1 MALCGIDL
9 GGTKCLG
16 IVIDDGEIVA
26 EARVPTPSGTEA
38 LVAELVGLVEVLG
51 GSGSGAIDAV
61 GVGAPGLVDRRGV
74 LRVAPNLAVEP
85 DLELR
90 AVLEDALGV
99 PVAVDND
106 ATCAAWGEREIG
118 AARGFDD
125 VILVTLGT
133 GIGGGIITDGHLHR
147 GSNGFAGEIG
157 HMVIDPNGPLCPC
170 GQRGC
175 WERFASG
182 SGLGRLAREA
192 VTAGASGPSGPLSG
206 VTRSRILEM
215 AGGDIEG
222 VRGEHV
228 TAAAAEGDAQADGVL
243 ARFAWWTALGL
254 ANLSNIFDPEAFVLG
269 GGLVR
274 AGEALLAPTRA
285 ALAELSFGG
294 GQRPQVT
301 VVAAQLGE
309 RAGAIGAA
317 FLAGGDH

>member
-16 IVIDDGEIVA
+16 VLVDGGEIVA
-26 EARVPTPSGTEA
+26 EARVPTPSGTDA
-38 LVAELVGLVEVLG
+38 LVAELAGVVDALRGP
-51 GSGSGAIDAV
+51 GSVAIDGV
-61 GVGAPGLVDRRGV
+61 GIGAPGLVDRRGV

-90 AVLEDALGV
+90 AVLEAALGV
-99 PVAVDND
+99 RVVVDND
-106 ATCAAWGEREIG
+106 ATCAAWGEREVG

-133 GIGGGIITDGHLHR
+133 GIGGGIISDGRLHR
-147 GSNGFAGEIG
+147 GANGFAGEIG
-157 HMVIDPNGPLCPC
+157 HMVIHPDGPRCPC
-170 GQRGC
+170 GQQGC

-182 SGLGRLAREA
+182 NGLGRLAREA
-192 VTAGASGPSGPLSG
+192 VAEAPGG
-206 VTRSRILEM
+206 SRILEL

-228 TAAAAEGDAQADGVL
+228 TAAVAEGDAQAGEVL
-243 ARFAWWTALGL
+243 GRFAWWTALGL
-254 ANLSNIFDPEAFVLG
+254 ANLANIFDPEAFVLG
-269 GGLVR
+269 GGLIR

-285 ALAELSFGG
+285 ALAELSFGAG
-294 GQRPQVT
+294 RRPEVT